1 MKGKEMLYAMN
12 YVNQIYVEEAEKSL
26 FSGKIEKNYVNK
38 WAGKGRTAPYVR
50 YFAAAACLC
59 LALLG
64 ALRLGGSPALPGPDG
79 PGAVIEP
86 PVPTESQSPA
96 EVSQAP
102 AAVGSPDP
110 LQPPQGRQD
119 TIQWRFVAVNE
130 SEGLSADG
138 TRLYMDPALYEVEHW
153 DMDQVRDYFGWELA
167 PAYIPEDLT
176 GGGQGVGLTVYR
188 DKATGELIED
198 QAGRGF
204 WVDYYEDGSPKSDD
218 DIVIPKGF
226 TVKASKLGIL
236 HCALLPV
243 DEEKVTQFD
252 RTDVVLTHAS
262 LPYGPFDPTQKDPSG
277 LYNMPAGYY
286 DIYVASFT
294 LDGVEYEVECQ
305 RMELEELIR
314 IVASII
320 SPTEDIIVGVGCGM
334 PGRDA
339 AGYCVRI
346 KK

>member
-1 MKGKEMLYAMN
+1 MRGKSLLYALN
-12 YVNQIYVEEAEKSL
+12 YVNQSYVEEAEIHVGASCDRPVL
-26 FSGKIEKNYVNK
+26 KNYVNQK
-38 WAGKGRTAPYVR
+38 KKGTTQPWAR
-50 YFAAAACLC
+50 YFVAAACLC

-64 ALRLGGSPALPGPDG
+64 LFRLGGIPVSPGPDG
-79 PGAVIEP
+79 PGAV
-86 PVPTESQSPA
+86 VPTEGSQAPA

-102 AAVGSPDP
+102 AQADP
-110 LQPPQGRQD
+110 IPPSAGRQD
-119 TIQWRFVAVNE
+119 TINWRFVVVNE

-153 DMDQVRDYFGWELA
+153 DMDQVREYFGWELA

-204 WVDYYEDGSPKSDD
+204 WVDFWEDGSPKSDD
-218 DIVIPKGF
+218 DIVIPRGF
-226 TVKASKLGIL
+226 TVRASRLGIL

-243 DEEKVTQFD
+243 DDERVTQFD
-252 RTDVVLTHAS
+252 RTEVVLSHAS
-262 LPYGPFDPTQKDPSG
+262 LPYGPFDPTRRDPSG

-286 DIYVASFT
+286 DVYVASFT
-294 LDGVEYEVECQ
+294 LDGVEYEVTAQ

-320 SPTEDIIVGVGCGM
+320 SPLEDIIVGVGCGM
-334 PGRDA
+334 F
-339 AGYCVRI
+339 
-346 KK
+346 